1 MFRLAVLSLSAVLL
15 AAAAHYAVQ
24 LPASSAG
31 VRDTVQAGDPAL
43 DATHLHLFSLV
54 RNLTLTRGYTVRPF
68 GTQSEQLAAGTLD
81 GREVLLDVLRFD
93 TPNATTVDSSWIE
106 ARTLRPIRMRSSNA
120 SRVVSL
126 DFEGQRVRGG
136 TTPTAGAPT
145 SLDQQLGVRPFEWNM
160 FGLALSALPL
170 GPGYRATMPVYMDR
184 FGRVVWYAVEVVK
197 DTSSCARTG
206 IARRCGRSSPF
217 PTPGRPPPASGSRA
231 TTGSWTRR
239 SSGSRACRSCT
250 SGTWAVDSE
259 DA

>member
-1 MFRLAVLSLSAVLL
+1 MFRLPVLSLSAVLL
-15 AAAAHYAVQ
+15 AAAAHHAVQ

-43 DATHLHLFSLV
+43 DATHLRPFSLV
-54 RNLTLTRGYTVRPF
+54 RNLTLTRGDTVKPF
-68 GTQSEQLAAGTLD
+68 GTQSEQLAAATLD

-120 SRVVSL
+120 SRVVAL

-136 TTPTAGAPT
+136 TTPATGAPT

-170 GPGYRATMPVYMDR
+170 EPGYRATMPVYMDR

-197 DTSSCARTG
+197 DTSLVRANGHRAPMWEVLAVPDSGAPSARFWVSQHHRFVDQALVWEPG
-206 IARRCGRSSPF
+206 VSIMYERDMGRR
-217 PTPGRPPPASGSRA
+217 
-231 TTGSWTRR
+231 
-239 SSGSRACRSCT
+239 
-250 SGTWAVDSE
+250 
-259 DA
+259 